1 MDSSPSEKNK
11 KRKVSVRLFPD
22 GLRLRVRWG
31 TTILGALQEADVGLE
46 GDCGG
51 LGKCGTCRVRV
62 LSEMGPPTNEE
73 KELLGDDEI
82 EEGIRLACCS
92 RIEKDLVIQV
102 EETDSERL
110 DHQILATGTRPV
122 FQLDPLIDER
132 LVTPE
137 PIPPKN
143 GLSDSERIKLALGGE
158 YPDLEVS
165 LHCLRT
171 LPELLEKT
179 PFQRTA
185 VIHHNCLLALHDREE
200 VGGLYG
206 LTFDLGT
213 STLVGKLVSL
223 ADGNEVAAI
232 SRLNSQSKY
241 GADIISRIQY
251 VKEQQHGLEGLNHLI
266 INDLNQITKQLLK
279 TSNLEAGDI
288 FITVA
293 AGNTTMQHLLLSLNP
308 TGIAHA
314 PFTPVTTDGLILRAV
329 DIGITLHPEAVLYV
343 MPSRSGYIGGDLI
356 SMILASGCAEE
367 DDKIAL
373 GLDLG
378 TNGEIFLGNR
388 KRLMTCSAAAGPALE
403 GARISNGM
411 IAKEGA
417 IETVYTED
425 GNLRYQVIGNVEPRG
440 ICGSGLV
447 DLVAVLLNRSIIDQG
462 GLMQPPQGG
471 PEDTLTARVI
481 ERDAGVYDFL
491 VAATEESST
500 QKPICL
506 NQKDVRELQLAKG
519 AIAAGIQIL
528 MDEMGMGIKDI
539 DMVYLAGAF
548 GNYIHPKSALRIG
561 LIPTVDPRIIHTIGN
576 AASTGASMVLLA
588 KGYWQMANELA
599 SSIEHVELST
609 RPDFNEYF
617 IENLNFPQENLW

>member
-1 MDSSPSEKNK
+1 LDSSPSEKNK
-11 KRKVSVRLFPD
+11 RIKVNVKVLPE
-22 GLRLRVRWG
+22 GLRLKVRWG
-31 TTILGALQEADVGLE
+31 TTIMEALQEVDVRVE

-51 LGKCGTCRVRV
+51 LGKCGRCRVRV
-62 LSEMGPPTNEE
+62 LSEMRPPSEE
-73 KELLGDDEI
+73 ENELLGEDEI
-82 EEGIRLACCS
+82 EEGIRLACRS

-132 LVTPE
+132 LVILDTTPQ
-137 PIPPKN
+137 KN
-143 GLSDSERIKLALGGE
+143 GLSDCERIKLALGGE

-171 LPELLEKT
+171 LPALLEKT
-179 PFQRTA
+179 SFKVTA
-185 VIHHNCLLALHDREE
+185 AIHRNSLLALHEREE

-213 STLVGKLVSL
+213 STLVGKIIRLS
-223 ADGNEVAAI
+223 DGKEIAAI

-251 VKEQQHGLEGLNHLI
+251 VKEQRHGLEELSRLI
-266 INDLNQITKQLLK
+266 INDLNQITKQLLEVGDLK
-279 TSNLEAGDI
+279 ADDI

-308 TGIAHA
+308 TDIAHA
-314 PFTPVTTDGLILRAV
+314 PFAPVSTDGLILRAA
-329 DIGITLHPEAVLYV
+329 DIGITLHPEALLYV

-356 SMILASGCAEE
+356 SMILASGCAEQ

-403 GARISNGM
+403 GARISHGM

-417 IETVYTED
+417 IESVYAED

-440 ICGSGLV
+440 LCGSGLV
-447 DLVAVLLNRSIIDQG
+447 DLVAVLLERSIIDQG

-471 PEDTLTARVI
+471 SGDTLSARVI
-481 ERDAGVYDFL
+481 ERDKGIYDFL
-491 VAATEESST
+491 VAATEESFS
-500 QKPICL
+500 QKPIYFS
-506 NQKDVRELQLAKG
+506 QKDVRELQLAK
-519 AIAAGIQIL
+519 AAVAAGIQIL
-528 MDEMGMGIKDI
+528 MDQMGVGIRDI
-539 DMVYLAGAF
+539 DLVYVAGAF
-548 GNYIHPKSALRIG
+548 GNYIHPQSALRIG
-561 LIPTVDPRIIHTIGN
+561 LIPKVDPKIIHTIGN

-588 KGYWQMANELA
+588 KGYWKLANELA
-599 SSIEHVELST
+599 NSLEHVELST

-617 IENLNFPQENLW
+617 IENLNFPPE

>member
-11 KRKVSVRLFPD
+11 RIKVNVKVLPE
-22 GLRLRVRWG
+22 GLRLKVRWG
-31 TTILGALQEADVGLE
+31 TTIMEALQEVDVRVE

-51 LGKCGTCRVRV
+51 LGKCGRCRVRV
-62 LSEMGPPTNEE
+62 LSEMRPPSEE
-73 KELLGDDEI
+73 ENELLGEDEI
-82 EEGIRLACCS
+82 EEGIRLACRS

-132 LVTPE
+132 LVILDTTPQ
-137 PIPPKN
+137 KN
-143 GLSDSERIKLALGGE
+143 GLSDCERIKLALGGE

-171 LPELLEKT
+171 LPALLEKT
-179 PFQRTA
+179 SFKVTA
-185 VIHHNCLLALHDREE
+185 AIHRNSLLALHEREE

-213 STLVGKLVSL
+213 STLVGKIIRLS
-223 ADGNEVAAI
+223 DGKEIAAI

-251 VKEQQHGLEGLNHLI
+251 VKEQRHGLEELSRLI
-266 INDLNQITKQLLK
+266 INDLNQITKQLLEVGDLK
-279 TSNLEAGDI
+279 ADDI

-308 TGIAHA
+308 TDIAHA
-314 PFTPVTTDGLILRAV
+314 PFAPVSTDGLILRAA
-329 DIGITLHPEAVLYV
+329 DIGITLHPEALLYV

-356 SMILASGCAEE
+356 SMILASGCAEQ

-403 GARISNGM
+403 GARISHGM

-417 IETVYTED
+417 IESVYAED

-440 ICGSGLV
+440 LCGSGLV
-447 DLVAVLLNRSIIDQG
+447 DLVAVLLERSIIDQG

-471 PEDTLTARVI
+471 SGDTLSARVI
-481 ERDAGVYDFL
+481 KRDKGIYDFL
-491 VAATEESST
+491 VAATEESFS
-500 QKPICL
+500 QKPIYFS
-506 NQKDVRELQLAKG
+506 QKDVRELQLAKG
-519 AIAAGIQIL
+519 AVAAGIQIL
-528 MDEMGMGIKDI
+528 MDQMGVGIRDI
-539 DMVYLAGAF
+539 DLVYVAGAF
-548 GNYIHPKSALRIG
+548 GNYIHPQSALRIG
-561 LIPTVDPRIIHTIGN
+561 LIPKVDPKIIHAIGN

-588 KGYWQMANELA
+588 KGYWKLANELA
-599 SSIEHVELST
+599 KSLEHVELST

-617 IENLNFPQENLW
+617 IENLNFPPE

>member
-1 MDSSPSEKNK
+1 LDSSPSEKNK
-11 KRKVSVRLFPD
+11 RIKVNVKVLPE
-22 GLRLRVRWG
+22 GLRLKVRWG
-31 TTILGALQEADVGLE
+31 TTIMEALQEVDVRVE

-51 LGKCGTCRVRV
+51 LGKCGRCRVRV
-62 LSEMGPPTNEE
+62 LSEMRPPSEE
-73 KELLGDDEI
+73 ENELLGEDEI
-82 EEGIRLACCS
+82 EEGIRLACRS

-132 LVTPE
+132 LVILDTTPQ
-137 PIPPKN
+137 KN
-143 GLSDSERIKLALGGE
+143 GLSDCERIKLALGGE

-171 LPELLEKT
+171 LPALLEKT
-179 PFQRTA
+179 SFKVTA
-185 VIHHNCLLALHDREE
+185 AIHRNSLLALHEREE

-213 STLVGKLVSL
+213 STLVGKIIRLS
-223 ADGNEVAAI
+223 DGKEIAAI

-251 VKEQQHGLEGLNHLI
+251 VKEQRHGLEELSRLI
-266 INDLNQITKQLLK
+266 INDLNQITKQLLEVGDLK
-279 TSNLEAGDI
+279 ADDI

-308 TGIAHA
+308 TDIAHA
-314 PFTPVTTDGLILRAV
+314 PFAPVSTDGLILRAA
-329 DIGITLHPEAVLYV
+329 DIGITLHPEALLYV

-356 SMILASGCAEE
+356 SMILASGCAEQ

-403 GARISNGM
+403 GARISHGM

-417 IETVYTED
+417 IESVYAED

-440 ICGSGLV
+440 LCGSGLV
-447 DLVAVLLNRSIIDQG
+447 DLVAVLLERSIIDQG

-471 PEDTLTARVI
+471 SGDTLSARVI
-481 ERDAGVYDFL
+481 KRDKGIYDFL
-491 VAATEESST
+491 VAATEESFS
-500 QKPICL
+500 QKPIYFS
-506 NQKDVRELQLAKG
+506 QKDVRELQLAK
-519 AIAAGIQIL
+519 AAVAAGIQIL
-528 MDEMGMGIKDI
+528 MDQMGVGIRDI
-539 DMVYLAGAF
+539 DLVYVAGAF
-548 GNYIHPKSALRIG
+548 GNYIHPQSALRIG
-561 LIPTVDPRIIHTIGN
+561 LIPKVDPKIIHAIGN

-588 KGYWQMANELA
+588 KGYWKLANELA
-599 SSIEHVELST
+599 KSLEHVELST

-617 IENLNFPQENLW
+617 IENLNFPPE

>member
-11 KRKVSVRLFPD
+11 RIKVNVKVLPE
-22 GLRLRVRWG
+22 GLRLKVRWG
-31 TTILGALQEADVGLE
+31 TTIMEALQEVDVRVE

-51 LGKCGTCRVRV
+51 LGKCGRCRVRV
-62 LSEMGPPTNEE
+62 LSEMRPPSEE
-73 KELLGDDEI
+73 ENELLGEDEI
-82 EEGIRLACCS
+82 EEGIRLACRS

-132 LVTPE
+132 LVILDTTPQ
-137 PIPPKN
+137 KN
-143 GLSDSERIKLALGGE
+143 GLSDCERIKLALGGE

-171 LPELLEKT
+171 LPALLEKT
-179 PFQRTA
+179 SFKGTA
-185 VIHHNCLLALHDREE
+185 AIHRNSLLALHEREE

-213 STLVGKLVSL
+213 STLVGKLIRLS
-223 ADGNEVAAI
+223 DGKEIAAI

-251 VKEQQHGLEGLNHLI
+251 VKEQRHGLEELSRLI
-266 INDLNQITKQLLK
+266 INDLNQITKQLLEEGDLK
-279 TSNLEAGDI
+279 ADDI

-308 TGIAHA
+308 TDIAHA
-314 PFTPVTTDGLILRAV
+314 PFAPVSTDGLILRAA
-329 DIGITLHPEAVLYV
+329 DIGITLHPEALLYV

-356 SMILASGCAEE
+356 SMILASGCAEQ

-403 GARISNGM
+403 GARISHGM

-417 IETVYTED
+417 IESVYAED

-440 ICGSGLV
+440 LCGSGLV
-447 DLVAVLLNRSIIDQG
+447 DLVAVLLERSIIDQG

-471 PEDTLTARVI
+471 SGDTLSARVI
-481 ERDAGVYDFL
+481 ERDKGIYDFL
-491 VAATEESST
+491 VAATEESFS
-500 QKPICL
+500 QKPIYFS
-506 NQKDVRELQLAKG
+506 QRDVRELQLAKG
-519 AIAAGIQIL
+519 AVAAGIQIL
-528 MDEMGMGIKDI
+528 MDQMGVGIRDI
-539 DMVYLAGAF
+539 DLVYVAGAF
-548 GNYIHPKSALRIG
+548 GNYIHPQSALRIG
-561 LIPTVDPRIIHTIGN
+561 LIPKVDPKIIHTIGN

-588 KGYWQMANELA
+588 KGYWKLANELA
-599 SSIEHVELST
+599 NSLEHVELST

-617 IENLNFPQENLW
+617 IENLNFPQE

>member
-1 MDSSPSEKNK
+1 LDSSPSEKNK
-11 KRKVSVRLFPD
+11 RIKVNVKVLPE
-22 GLRLRVRWG
+22 GLWLKVRWG
-31 TTILGALQEADVGLE
+31 TTIMEALQEVDVRVE

-51 LGKCGTCRVRV
+51 LGKCGRCRVRV
-62 LSEMGPPTNEE
+62 LSEMRPPSEE
-73 KELLGDDEI
+73 ENELLGEDEI
-82 EEGIRLACCS
+82 EEGIRLACRS

-132 LVTPE
+132 LVILDTTPQ
-137 PIPPKN
+137 KN
-143 GLSDSERIKLALGGE
+143 GLSDCERIKLALGGE

-171 LPELLEKT
+171 LPALLEKT
-179 PFQRTA
+179 SFKVTA
-185 VIHHNCLLALHDREE
+185 AIHRNSLLALHEREE

-213 STLVGKLVSL
+213 STLVGKIIRLS
-223 ADGNEVAAI
+223 DGKEIAAI

-251 VKEQQHGLEGLNHLI
+251 VKEQRHGLEELSRLI
-266 INDLNQITKQLLK
+266 INDLNQITKQLLEVGDLK
-279 TSNLEAGDI
+279 ADDI

-308 TGIAHA
+308 TDIAHA
-314 PFTPVTTDGLILRAV
+314 PFAPVSTDGLILRAA
-329 DIGITLHPEAVLYV
+329 DIGITLHPEALLYV

-356 SMILASGCAEE
+356 SMILASGCAEQ

-403 GARISNGM
+403 GARISHGM

-417 IETVYTED
+417 IESVYAED

-440 ICGSGLV
+440 LCGSGLV
-447 DLVAVLLNRSIIDQG
+447 DLVAVLLERSIIDQG

-471 PEDTLTARVI
+471 SGDTLSARVI
-481 ERDAGVYDFL
+481 KRDKGIYDFL
-491 VAATEESST
+491 VAATEESFS
-500 QKPICL
+500 QKPIYFS
-506 NQKDVRELQLAKG
+506 QKDVRELQLAKG
-519 AIAAGIQIL
+519 AVAAGIQIL
-528 MDEMGMGIKDI
+528 MDQMGVGIRDI
-539 DMVYLAGAF
+539 DLVYVAGAF
-548 GNYIHPKSALRIG
+548 GNYIHPQSALRIG
-561 LIPTVDPRIIHTIGN
+561 LIPKVDPKIIHAIGN

-588 KGYWQMANELA
+588 KGYWKLANELA
-599 SSIEHVELST
+599 NSLEHVELST

-617 IENLNFPQENLW
+617 IENLNFPPE

>member
-1 MDSSPSEKNK
+1 MRPPSE
-11 KRKVSVRLFPD
+11 
-22 GLRLRVRWG
+22 
-31 TTILGALQEADVGLE
+31 
-46 GDCGG
+46 
-51 LGKCGTCRVRV
+51 
-62 LSEMGPPTNEE
+62 EE
-73 KELLGDDEI
+73 NELLGEDEI
-82 EEGIRLACCS
+82 EEGIRLACRS

-132 LVTPE
+132 LVILDTTPQ
-137 PIPPKN
+137 KN
-143 GLSDSERIKLALGGE
+143 GLSDCERIKLALSGE

-171 LPELLEKT
+171 LPALLEKT
-179 PFQRTA
+179 SFKVTA
-185 VIHHNCLLALHDREE
+185 AIHRNSLLALHEREE

-213 STLVGKLVSL
+213 STLVGKIIRLS
-223 ADGNEVAAI
+223 DGKEIAAI

-251 VKEQQHGLEGLNHLI
+251 VKEQRHGLEELSRLI
-266 INDLNQITKQLLK
+266 INNLNQITKQLLEVGDLK
-279 TSNLEAGDI
+279 ADDI

-308 TGIAHA
+308 TDIAHA
-314 PFTPVTTDGLILRAV
+314 PFAPVSTDGLILRAA
-329 DIGITLHPEAVLYV
+329 DIGITLHPEALLYV

-356 SMILASGCAEE
+356 SMILASGCAEQ

-403 GARISNGM
+403 GARISHGM

-417 IETVYTED
+417 IESVYAED
-425 GNLRYQVIGNVEPRG
+425 GNLRYQVIGNVKPRG
-440 ICGSGLV
+440 LCGSGLV
-447 DLVAVLLNRSIIDQG
+447 DLVAVLLERSIIDQG

-471 PEDTLTARVI
+471 SGDTLSARVI
-481 ERDAGVYDFL
+481 KRDKGIYDFL
-491 VAATEESST
+491 VAATEESFS
-500 QKPICL
+500 QKPIYFS
-506 NQKDVRELQLAKG
+506 QKDVRELQLAKG
-519 AIAAGIQIL
+519 AVAAGIQIL
-528 MDEMGMGIKDI
+528 MDQMGVGIRDI
-539 DMVYLAGAF
+539 DLVYVAGAF
-548 GNYIHPKSALRIG
+548 GNYIHPQSALRIG
-561 LIPTVDPRIIHTIGN
+561 LIPKVDPKIIHTIGN

-588 KGYWQMANELA
+588 KGYWKLANELA
-599 SSIEHVELST
+599 NSLEHVELST

-617 IENLNFPQENLW
+617 IENLNFPPE

>member
-1 MDSSPSEKNK
+1 LDSSPSEKNK
-11 KRKVSVRLFPD
+11 RIKVNVKVLPE
-22 GLRLRVRWG
+22 GLRLKVRWG
-31 TTILGALQEADVGLE
+31 TTIMEALQEVDVRVE

-51 LGKCGTCRVRV
+51 LGKCGRCRVRV
-62 LSEMGPPTNEE
+62 LSEMRPPSEE
-73 KELLGDDEI
+73 ENELLGEDEI
-82 EEGIRLACCS
+82 EEGIRLACRS

-132 LVTPE
+132 LVILDTTPQ
-137 PIPPKN
+137 KN
-143 GLSDSERIKLALGGE
+143 GLSDCERIKLALGGE

-171 LPELLEKT
+171 LPALLEKT
-179 PFQRTA
+179 SFKVTA
-185 VIHHNCLLALHDREE
+185 AIHRNSLLALHEREE

-213 STLVGKLVSL
+213 STLVGKIIRLS
-223 ADGNEVAAI
+223 DGKEIAAI

-251 VKEQQHGLEGLNHLI
+251 VKEQRHGLEELSRLI
-266 INDLNQITKQLLK
+266 INDLNQITKQLLEVGDLK
-279 TSNLEAGDI
+279 ADDI

-308 TGIAHA
+308 TDIAHA
-314 PFTPVTTDGLILRAV
+314 PFAPVSTDGLILRAA
-329 DIGITLHPEAVLYV
+329 DIGITLHPEALLYV

-356 SMILASGCAEE
+356 SMILASGCAEQ

-403 GARISNGM
+403 GARISHGM

-417 IETVYTED
+417 IESVYAED

-440 ICGSGLV
+440 LCGSGLV
-447 DLVAVLLNRSIIDQG
+447 DLVAVLLERSIIDQG

-471 PEDTLTARVI
+471 SGDTLSARVI
-481 ERDAGVYDFL
+481 KRDKGIYDFL
-491 VAATEESST
+491 VAATEESFS
-500 QKPICL
+500 QKPIYFS
-506 NQKDVRELQLAKG
+506 QKDVRELQLAKG
-519 AIAAGIQIL
+519 AVAAGIQIL
-528 MDEMGMGIKDI
+528 MDQMGVGIRDI
-539 DMVYLAGAF
+539 DLVYVAGAF
-548 GNYIHPKSALRIG
+548 GNYIHPQSALRIG
-561 LIPTVDPRIIHTIGN
+561 LIPKVDPKIIHAIGN

-588 KGYWQMANELA
+588 KGYWKLANELA
-599 SSIEHVELST
+599 NSLEHVELST

-617 IENLNFPQENLW
+617 IENLNFPPE

>member
-1 MDSSPSEKNK
+1 LDSSPSEKNK
-11 KRKVSVRLFPD
+11 RIKVNVKVLPE
-22 GLRLRVRWG
+22 GLRLKVRWG
-31 TTILGALQEADVGLE
+31 TTIMEALQEVDVRVE

-51 LGKCGTCRVRV
+51 LGKCGRCRVRV
-62 LSEMGPPTNEE
+62 LSEMRPPSEE
-73 KELLGDDEI
+73 ENELLGEDEI
-82 EEGIRLACCS
+82 EEGIRLACRS

-132 LVTPE
+132 LVILDTTPQ
-137 PIPPKN
+137 KN
-143 GLSDSERIKLALGGE
+143 GLSDCERIKLALGGE

-171 LPELLEKT
+171 LPALLEKT
-179 PFQRTA
+179 SFKGTA
-185 VIHHNCLLALHDREE
+185 AIHRNSLLALHEREE

-213 STLVGKLVSL
+213 STLVGKLIRLS
-223 ADGNEVAAI
+223 DGKEIAAI

-251 VKEQQHGLEGLNHLI
+251 VKEQRHGLEELSRLI
-266 INDLNQITKQLLK
+266 INDLNQITKQLLEEGDLK
-279 TSNLEAGDI
+279 ADDI

-308 TGIAHA
+308 TDIAHA
-314 PFTPVTTDGLILRAV
+314 PFAPVSTDGLILRAA
-329 DIGITLHPEAVLYV
+329 DIGITLHPEALLYV

-356 SMILASGCAEE
+356 SMILASGCAEQ

-403 GARISNGM
+403 GARISHGM

-417 IETVYTED
+417 IESVYAED

-440 ICGSGLV
+440 LCGSGLV
-447 DLVAVLLNRSIIDQG
+447 DLVAVLLERSIIDQG

-471 PEDTLTARVI
+471 SGDTLSARVI
-481 ERDAGVYDFL
+481 KRDKGIYDFL
-491 VAATEESST
+491 VAATEESFS
-500 QKPICL
+500 QKPIYFS
-506 NQKDVRELQLAKG
+506 QKDVRELQLAKG
-519 AIAAGIQIL
+519 AVAAGIQIL
-528 MDEMGMGIKDI
+528 MDQMGVGIRDI
-539 DMVYLAGAF
+539 DLVYVAGAF
-548 GNYIHPKSALRIG
+548 GNYIHPQSALRIG
-561 LIPTVDPRIIHTIGN
+561 LIPKVDPKIIHTIGN

-588 KGYWQMANELA
+588 KGYWKLANELA
-599 SSIEHVELST
+599 NSLEHVELST

-617 IENLNFPQENLW
+617 IENLNFPQE

>member
-11 KRKVSVRLFPD
+11 RIKVNVKVLPE
-22 GLRLRVRWG
+22 GLRLKVRWG
-31 TTILGALQEADVGLE
+31 TTIMEALQEVDVRVE

-51 LGKCGTCRVRV
+51 LGKCGRCRVRV
-62 LSEMGPPTNEE
+62 LSEMRPPSEE
-73 KELLGDDEI
+73 ENELLGEDEI
-82 EEGIRLACCS
+82 EEGIRLACRS

-132 LVTPE
+132 LVILDTTPQ
-137 PIPPKN
+137 KN
-143 GLSDSERIKLALGGE
+143 GLSDCERIKLALGGE

-171 LPELLEKT
+171 LPALLEKT
-179 PFQRTA
+179 SFKVTA
-185 VIHHNCLLALHDREE
+185 AIHRNSLLALHEREE

-213 STLVGKLVSL
+213 STLVGKIIRLS
-223 ADGNEVAAI
+223 DGKEIAAI

-251 VKEQQHGLEGLNHLI
+251 VKEQRHGLEELSRLI
-266 INDLNQITKQLLK
+266 INDLNQITKQLLEVGDLK
-279 TSNLEAGDI
+279 ADDI

-308 TGIAHA
+308 TDIAHA
-314 PFTPVTTDGLILRAV
+314 PFAPVSTDGLILRAA
-329 DIGITLHPEAVLYV
+329 DIGITLHPEALLYV

-356 SMILASGCAEE
+356 SMILASGCAEQ

-403 GARISNGM
+403 GARISHGM

-417 IETVYTED
+417 IESVYAED

-440 ICGSGLV
+440 LCGSGLV
-447 DLVAVLLNRSIIDQG
+447 DLVAVLLERSIIDQG

-471 PEDTLTARVI
+471 SGDTLSARVI
-481 ERDAGVYDFL
+481 KRDKGIYDFL
-491 VAATEESST
+491 VAATEESFS
-500 QKPICL
+500 QKPIYFS
-506 NQKDVRELQLAKG
+506 QKDVRELQLAKG
-519 AIAAGIQIL
+519 AVAAGIQIL
-528 MDEMGMGIKDI
+528 MDQMGVGIRDI
-539 DMVYLAGAF
+539 DLVYVAGAF
-548 GNYIHPKSALRIG
+548 GNYIHPQSALRIG
-561 LIPTVDPRIIHTIGN
+561 LIPKVDPKIIHTIGN

-588 KGYWQMANELA
+588 KGYWKLANELA
-599 SSIEHVELST
+599 KSLEHVELST

-617 IENLNFPQENLW
+617 IENLNFPPE

>member
-11 KRKVSVRLFPD
+11 RIKVNVKVLPE
-22 GLRLRVRWG
+22 GLRLKVRWG
-31 TTILGALQEADVGLE
+31 TTIMEALQEVDVRVE

-51 LGKCGTCRVRV
+51 LGKCGRCRVRV
-62 LSEMGPPTNEE
+62 LSEMRPPSEE
-73 KELLGDDEI
+73 ENELLGEDEI
-82 EEGIRLACCS
+82 EEGIRLACRS

-132 LVTPE
+132 LVILDTTPQ
-137 PIPPKN
+137 KN
-143 GLSDSERIKLALGGE
+143 GLSDCERIKLALGGE

-171 LPELLEKT
+171 LPALLEKT
-179 PFQRTA
+179 SFKVTA
-185 VIHHNCLLALHDREE
+185 AIHRNSLLALHEREE

-213 STLVGKLVSL
+213 STLVGKIIRLS
-223 ADGNEVAAI
+223 DGKEIAAI

-251 VKEQQHGLEGLNHLI
+251 VKEQRHGLEELSRLI
-266 INDLNQITKQLLK
+266 INDLNQITKQLLEVGDLK
-279 TSNLEAGDI
+279 ADDI

-308 TGIAHA
+308 TDIAHA
-314 PFTPVTTDGLILRAV
+314 PFAPVSTDGLILRAA
-329 DIGITLHPEAVLYV
+329 DIGITLHPEALLYV

-356 SMILASGCAEE
+356 SMILASGCAEQ

-403 GARISNGM
+403 GARISHGM

-417 IETVYTED
+417 IESVYAED

-440 ICGSGLV
+440 LCGSGLV
-447 DLVAVLLNRSIIDQG
+447 DLVAVLLERSIIDQG

-471 PEDTLTARVI
+471 SGDTLSARVI
-481 ERDAGVYDFL
+481 KRDKGIYDFL
-491 VAATEESST
+491 VAATEESFS
-500 QKPICL
+500 QKPIYFS
-506 NQKDVRELQLAKG
+506 QKDVRELQLAKG
-519 AIAAGIQIL
+519 AVAAGIQIL
-528 MDEMGMGIKDI
+528 MDQMGVGIRDI
-539 DMVYLAGAF
+539 DLVYLAGAF
-548 GNYIHPKSALRIG
+548 GNYIHPQSALRIG
-561 LIPTVDPRIIHTIGN
+561 LIPKVDPKIIHTIGN

-588 KGYWQMANELA
+588 KGYWKLANELA
-599 SSIEHVELST
+599 NSLEHVELST

-617 IENLNFPQENLW
+617 IENLNFPPE

>member
-11 KRKVSVRLFPD
+11 RIKVNVKVLPE
-22 GLRLRVRWG
+22 GLRLKVRWG
-31 TTILGALQEADVGLE
+31 TTIMEALQEVDVRVE

-51 LGKCGTCRVRV
+51 LGKCGRCRVRV
-62 LSEMGPPTNEE
+62 LSEMRPPSEE
-73 KELLGDDEI
+73 ENELLGEDEI
-82 EEGIRLACCS
+82 EEGIRLACRS

-132 LVTPE
+132 LVILDTTPQ
-137 PIPPKN
+137 KN
-143 GLSDSERIKLALGGE
+143 GLSDCERIKLALGGE

-171 LPELLEKT
+171 LPALLEKT
-179 PFQRTA
+179 SFKVTA
-185 VIHHNCLLALHDREE
+185 AIHRNSLLALHEREE

-213 STLVGKLVSL
+213 STLVGKIIRLS
-223 ADGNEVAAI
+223 DGKEIAAI

-251 VKEQQHGLEGLNHLI
+251 VKEQRHGLEELSRLI
-266 INDLNQITKQLLK
+266 INDLNQITKQLLEVGDLK
-279 TSNLEAGDI
+279 ADDI

-308 TGIAHA
+308 TDIAHA
-314 PFTPVTTDGLILRAV
+314 PFAPVSTDGLILRAA
-329 DIGITLHPEAVLYV
+329 DIGITLHPEALLYV

-356 SMILASGCAEE
+356 SMILASGCAEQ

-403 GARISNGM
+403 GARISHGM

-417 IETVYTED
+417 IESVYAED

-440 ICGSGLV
+440 LCGSGLV
-447 DLVAVLLNRSIIDQG
+447 DLVAVLLERSIIDQG

-471 PEDTLTARVI
+471 SGDTLSARVI
-481 ERDAGVYDFL
+481 KRDKGIYDFL
-491 VAATEESST
+491 VAATEESFS
-500 QKPICL
+500 QKPIYFS
-506 NQKDVRELQLAKG
+506 QKDVRELQLAK
-519 AIAAGIQIL
+519 AAVAAGIQIL
-528 MDEMGMGIKDI
+528 MDQMGVGIRDI
-539 DMVYLAGAF
+539 DLVYVAGAF
-548 GNYIHPKSALRIG
+548 GNYIHPQSALRIG
-561 LIPTVDPRIIHTIGN
+561 LIPKVDPKIIHAIGN

-588 KGYWQMANELA
+588 KGYWKLANELA
-599 SSIEHVELST
+599 NSLEHVELST

-617 IENLNFPQENLW
+617 IENLNFPPE

>member
-11 KRKVSVRLFPD
+11 RIKVNVKVLPE
-22 GLRLRVRWG
+22 GLRLKVRWG
-31 TTILGALQEADVGLE
+31 TTIMEALQEVDVRVE

-51 LGKCGTCRVRV
+51 LGKCGRCRVRV
-62 LSEMGPPTNEE
+62 LSEMRPPSEE
-73 KELLGDDEI
+73 ENELLGEDEI
-82 EEGIRLACCS
+82 EEGIRLACRS

-132 LVTPE
+132 LVILDTTPQ
-137 PIPPKN
+137 KN
-143 GLSDSERIKLALGGE
+143 GLSDCERIKLALGGE

-171 LPELLEKT
+171 LPALLEKT
-179 PFQRTA
+179 SFKVTA
-185 VIHHNCLLALHDREE
+185 AIHRNSLLALHEREE

-213 STLVGKLVSL
+213 STLVGKIIRLS
-223 ADGNEVAAI
+223 DGKEIAAI

-251 VKEQQHGLEGLNHLI
+251 VKEQRHGLEELSRLI
-266 INDLNQITKQLLK
+266 INDLNQITKQLLEVGDLK
-279 TSNLEAGDI
+279 ADDI

-308 TGIAHA
+308 TDIAHA
-314 PFTPVTTDGLILRAV
+314 PFAPVSTDGLILRAA
-329 DIGITLHPEAVLYV
+329 DIGITLHPEALLYV

-356 SMILASGCAEE
+356 SMILASGCAEQ

-403 GARISNGM
+403 GARISHGM

-417 IETVYTED
+417 IESVYAED

-440 ICGSGLV
+440 LCGSGLV
-447 DLVAVLLNRSIIDQG
+447 DLVAVLLERSIIDQG

-471 PEDTLTARVI
+471 SGDTLSARVI
-481 ERDAGVYDFL
+481 KRDKGIYDFL
-491 VAATEESST
+491 VAATEESFS
-500 QKPICL
+500 QKPIYFS
-506 NQKDVRELQLAKG
+506 QKDVRELQLAK
-519 AIAAGIQIL
+519 AAVAAGIQIL
-528 MDEMGMGIKDI
+528 MDQMGVGIRDI
-539 DMVYLAGAF
+539 DLVYVAGAF
-548 GNYIHPKSALRIG
+548 GNYIHPQSALRIG
-561 LIPTVDPRIIHTIGN
+561 LIPKVDPKIIHTIGN

-588 KGYWQMANELA
+588 KGYWKLANELA
-599 SSIEHVELST
+599 NSLEHVELST

-617 IENLNFPQENLW
+617 IENLNFPPE

>member
-1 MDSSPSEKNK
+1 LDSSPSEKNK
-11 KRKVSVRLFPD
+11 RIKVNVKVLPE
-22 GLRLRVRWG
+22 GLRLKVRWG
-31 TTILGALQEADVGLE
+31 TTIMEALQEVDVRVE

-51 LGKCGTCRVRV
+51 LGKCGRCRVRV
-62 LSEMGPPTNEE
+62 LSEMRPPSEE
-73 KELLGDDEI
+73 ENELLGEDEI
-82 EEGIRLACCS
+82 EEGIRLACRS

-132 LVTPE
+132 LVILDTTPQ
-137 PIPPKN
+137 KN
-143 GLSDSERIKLALGGE
+143 GLSDCERIKLALGGE

-171 LPELLEKT
+171 LPALLEKT
-179 PFQRTA
+179 SFKVTA
-185 VIHHNCLLALHDREE
+185 AIHRNSLLALHEREE

-213 STLVGKLVSL
+213 STLVGKLIRLS
-223 ADGNEVAAI
+223 DGKEIAAI

-251 VKEQQHGLEGLNHLI
+251 VKEQRHGLEELSRLI
-266 INDLNQITKQLLK
+266 INDLNQITKQLLEVGDLK
-279 TSNLEAGDI
+279 ADDI

-308 TGIAHA
+308 TDIAHA
-314 PFTPVTTDGLILRAV
+314 PFAPVSTDGLILRAA
-329 DIGITLHPEAVLYV
+329 DIGITLHPEALLYV

-356 SMILASGCAEE
+356 SMILASGCAEQ

-403 GARISNGM
+403 GARISHGM

-417 IETVYTED
+417 IESVYAED

-440 ICGSGLV
+440 LCGSGLV
-447 DLVAVLLNRSIIDQG
+447 DLVAVLLERSIIDQG

-471 PEDTLTARVI
+471 SGDTLSARVI
-481 ERDAGVYDFL
+481 KRDKGIYDFL
-491 VAATEESST
+491 VAATEESFS
-500 QKPICL
+500 QKPIYFS
-506 NQKDVRELQLAKG
+506 QKDVRELQLAK
-519 AIAAGIQIL
+519 AAVAAGIQIL
-528 MDEMGMGIKDI
+528 MDQMGVGIRDI
-539 DMVYLAGAF
+539 DLVYVAGAF
-548 GNYIHPKSALRIG
+548 GNYIHPQSALRIG
-561 LIPTVDPRIIHTIGN
+561 LIPKVDPKIIHAIGN

-588 KGYWQMANELA
+588 KGYWKLANELA
-599 SSIEHVELST
+599 KSLEHVELST

-617 IENLNFPQENLW
+617 IENLNFPPE

>member
-11 KRKVSVRLFPD
+11 RIKVNVKVLPE
-22 GLRLRVRWG
+22 GLRLKVRWG
-31 TTILGALQEADVGLE
+31 TTIMEALQEVDVRVE

-51 LGKCGTCRVRV
+51 LGKCGRCRVRV
-62 LSEMGPPTNEE
+62 LSEMRPPSEE
-73 KELLGDDEI
+73 ENELLGEDEI
-82 EEGIRLACCS
+82 EEGIRLACRS

-132 LVTPE
+132 LVILDTTPQ
-137 PIPPKN
+137 KN
-143 GLSDSERIKLALGGE
+143 GLSDCERIKLALGGE

-171 LPELLEKT
+171 LPALLEKT
-179 PFQRTA
+179 SFKVTA
-185 VIHHNCLLALHDREE
+185 AIHRNSLLALHEREE

-213 STLVGKLVSL
+213 STLVGKIIRLS
-223 ADGNEVAAI
+223 DGKEIAAI

-251 VKEQQHGLEGLNHLI
+251 VKEQRHGLEELSRLI
-266 INDLNQITKQLLK
+266 INDLNQITKQLLEVGDLK
-279 TSNLEAGDI
+279 ADDI

-308 TGIAHA
+308 TDIAHA
-314 PFTPVTTDGLILRAV
+314 PFAPVSTDGLILRAA
-329 DIGITLHPEAVLYV
+329 DIGITLHPEALLYV

-356 SMILASGCAEE
+356 SMILASGCAEQ

-403 GARISNGM
+403 GARISHGM

-417 IETVYTED
+417 IESVYAED

-440 ICGSGLV
+440 LCGSGLV
-447 DLVAVLLNRSIIDQG
+447 DLVAVLLERSIIDQG

-471 PEDTLTARVI
+471 SGDTLSARVI
-481 ERDAGVYDFL
+481 KRDKGIYDFL
-491 VAATEESST
+491 VAATEESFS
-500 QKPICL
+500 QKPIYFS
-506 NQKDVRELQLAKG
+506 QKDVRELQLAK
-519 AIAAGIQIL
+519 AAVAAGIQIL
-528 MDEMGMGIKDI
+528 MDQMGVGIRDI
-539 DMVYLAGAF
+539 DLVYVAGAF
-548 GNYIHPKSALRIG
+548 GNYIHPQSALRIG
-561 LIPTVDPRIIHTIGN
+561 LIPKVDPKIIHAIGN

-588 KGYWQMANELA
+588 KGYWKLANELA
-599 SSIEHVELST
+599 KSLEHVELST

-617 IENLNFPQENLW
+617 IENLNFPPE

>member
-1 MDSSPSEKNK
+1 VLPE
-11 KRKVSVRLFPD
+11 
-22 GLRLRVRWG
+22 GLRLKVRWG
-31 TTILGALQEADVGLE
+31 TTIMEALQEVDVRVE

-51 LGKCGTCRVRV
+51 LGKCGRCRVRV
-62 LSEMGPPTNEE
+62 LSEMRPPSEE
-73 KELLGDDEI
+73 ENELLGEDEI
-82 EEGIRLACCS
+82 EEGIRLACRS

-132 LVTPE
+132 LVILDTTPQ
-137 PIPPKN
+137 KN
-143 GLSDSERIKLALGGE
+143 GLSDCERIKLALGGE

-171 LPELLEKT
+171 LPALLEKT
-179 PFQRTA
+179 SFKGTA
-185 VIHHNCLLALHDREE
+185 AIHRNSLLALHEREE

-213 STLVGKLVSL
+213 STLVGKLIRLS
-223 ADGNEVAAI
+223 DGKEIAAI

-251 VKEQQHGLEGLNHLI
+251 VKEQRHGLEELSRLI
-266 INDLNQITKQLLK
+266 INDLNQITKQLLEEGDLK
-279 TSNLEAGDI
+279 ADDI

-308 TGIAHA
+308 TDIAHA
-314 PFTPVTTDGLILRAV
+314 PFAPVSTDGLILRAA
-329 DIGITLHPEAVLYV
+329 DIGITLHPEALLYV

-356 SMILASGCAEE
+356 SMILASGCAEQ

-403 GARISNGM
+403 GARISHGM

-417 IETVYTED
+417 IESVYAED

-440 ICGSGLV
+440 LCGSGLV
-447 DLVAVLLNRSIIDQG
+447 DLAAVLLERSIIDEG

-471 PEDTLTARVI
+471 SGDTLSARVI
-481 ERDAGVYDFL
+481 ERDKGIYDFL
-491 VAATEESST
+491 VAATEESFS
-500 QKPICL
+500 QKPIYFS
-506 NQKDVRELQLAKG
+506 QKDVRELQLAKG
-519 AIAAGIQIL
+519 AVAAGIQIL
-528 MDEMGMGIKDI
+528 MDQMGVGIRDI
-539 DMVYLAGAF
+539 DLVYVAGAF
-548 GNYIHPKSALRIG
+548 GNYIHPQSALRIG
-561 LIPTVDPRIIHTIGN
+561 LIPKVDPKIIHTIGN

-588 KGYWQMANELA
+588 KGYWKLANELA
-599 SSIEHVELST
+599 NSLEHVELST

-617 IENLNFPQENLW
+617 IENLNFPQE

>member
-1 MDSSPSEKNK
+1 LDSSPSEKNK
-11 KRKVSVRLFPD
+11 RIKVNVKVLPE
-22 GLRLRVRWG
+22 GLRLKVRWG
-31 TTILGALQEADVGLE
+31 TTIMEALQEVDVRVE

-51 LGKCGTCRVRV
+51 LGKCGRCRVRV
-62 LSEMGPPTNEE
+62 LSEMRPPSEE
-73 KELLGDDEI
+73 ENELLGEDEI
-82 EEGIRLACCS
+82 EEGIRLACRS

-132 LVTPE
+132 LVILDTTPQ
-137 PIPPKN
+137 KN
-143 GLSDSERIKLALGGE
+143 GLSDCERIKLALGGE

-171 LPELLEKT
+171 LPALLEKT
-179 PFQRTA
+179 SFKVTA
-185 VIHHNCLLALHDREE
+185 AIHRNSLLALHEREE

-213 STLVGKLVSL
+213 STLVGKIIRLS
-223 ADGNEVAAI
+223 DGKEIAAI

-251 VKEQQHGLEGLNHLI
+251 VKEQRHGLEELSRLI
-266 INDLNQITKQLLK
+266 INDLNQITKQLLEVGDLK
-279 TSNLEAGDI
+279 ADDI

-308 TGIAHA
+308 TDIAHA
-314 PFTPVTTDGLILRAV
+314 PFAPVSTDGLILRAA
-329 DIGITLHPEAVLYV
+329 DIGITLHPEALLYV

-356 SMILASGCAEE
+356 SMILASGCAEQ

-403 GARISNGM
+403 GARISHGM

-417 IETVYTED
+417 IESVYAED

-440 ICGSGLV
+440 LCGSGLV
-447 DLVAVLLNRSIIDQG
+447 DLVAVLLERSIIDQG

-471 PEDTLTARVI
+471 SGDTLSARVI
-481 ERDAGVYDFL
+481 KRDKGIYDFL
-491 VAATEESST
+491 VAATEESFS
-500 QKPICL
+500 QKPIYFS
-506 NQKDVRELQLAKG
+506 QKDVRELQLAKG
-519 AIAAGIQIL
+519 AVAAGIQIL
-528 MDEMGMGIKDI
+528 MDQMGVGIRDI
-539 DMVYLAGAF
+539 DLVYVAGAF
-548 GNYIHPKSALRIG
+548 GNYIHPQSALRIG
-561 LIPTVDPRIIHTIGN
+561 LIPKVDPKIIHTLGN

-588 KGYWQMANELA
+588 KGYWKLANELA
-599 SSIEHVELST
+599 NSLEHVELST

-617 IENLNFPQENLW
+617 IENLNFPPE

>member
-11 KRKVSVRLFPD
+11 RIKVNVKVLPE
-22 GLRLRVRWG
+22 GLRFKVRWG
-31 TTILGALQEADVGLE
+31 TTIMEALQEVDVRVE

-51 LGKCGTCRVRV
+51 LGKCGRCRVRV
-62 LSEMGPPTNEE
+62 LSEMRPPSEE
-73 KELLGDDEI
+73 ENELLGEDEI
-82 EEGIRLACCS
+82 EEGIRLACRS

-132 LVTPE
+132 LVILDTTPQ
-137 PIPPKN
+137 KN
-143 GLSDSERIKLALGGE
+143 GLSDCERIKLALGGE

-171 LPELLEKT
+171 LPALLEKT
-179 PFQRTA
+179 SFKVTA
-185 VIHHNCLLALHDREE
+185 AIHRNSLLALHEREE

-213 STLVGKLVSL
+213 STLVGKIIRLS
-223 ADGNEVAAI
+223 DGKEIAAI

-251 VKEQQHGLEGLNHLI
+251 VKEQRHGLEELSRLI
-266 INDLNQITKQLLK
+266 INDLNQITKQLLEEGDLK
-279 TSNLEAGDI
+279 ADDI

-308 TGIAHA
+308 TDIAHA
-314 PFTPVTTDGLILRAV
+314 PFAPVSTDGLILRAA
-329 DIGITLHPEAVLYV
+329 DIGITLHPEALLYV

-356 SMILASGCAEE
+356 SMILASGCAEQ

-403 GARISNGM
+403 GARISHGM

-417 IETVYTED
+417 IESVYAED
-425 GNLRYQVIGNVEPRG
+425 GNLRYQVIGNVKPRG
-440 ICGSGLV
+440 LCGSGLV
-447 DLVAVLLNRSIIDQG
+447 DLAAVLLERSIIDEG

-471 PEDTLTARVI
+471 SGDTLSARVI
-481 ERDAGVYDFL
+481 ERDKGIYDFL
-491 VAATEESST
+491 VAATEESFS
-500 QKPICL
+500 QKPIYFS
-506 NQKDVRELQLAKG
+506 QKDVRELQLAKG
-519 AIAAGIQIL
+519 AVAAGIQIL
-528 MDEMGMGIKDI
+528 MDQMGVGIRDI
-539 DMVYLAGAF
+539 DLVYVAGAF
-548 GNYIHPKSALRIG
+548 GNYIHPQSALRIG
-561 LIPTVDPRIIHTIGN
+561 LIPKVDPKIIHTIGN

-588 KGYWQMANELA
+588 KGYWKLANELA
-599 SSIEHVELST
+599 NSLEHVELST

-617 IENLNFPQENLW
+617 IENLNFPQE

>member
-1 MDSSPSEKNK
+1 LDSSPSEKNK
-11 KRKVSVRLFPD
+11 RIKVNVKVLPE
-22 GLRLRVRWG
+22 GLRLKVRWG
-31 TTILGALQEADVGLE
+31 TTIMEALQEVDVRVE

-51 LGKCGTCRVRV
+51 LGKCGRCRVRV
-62 LSEMGPPTNEE
+62 LSEMRPPSEE
-73 KELLGDDEI
+73 ENELLGEDEI
-82 EEGIRLACCS
+82 EEGIRLACRS

-132 LVTPE
+132 LVILDTTPQ
-137 PIPPKN
+137 KN
-143 GLSDSERIKLALGGE
+143 GLSDCERIKLALGGE

-171 LPELLEKT
+171 LPALLEKT
-179 PFQRTA
+179 SFKVTA
-185 VIHHNCLLALHDREE
+185 AIHRNSLLALHEREE

-213 STLVGKLVSL
+213 STLVGKIIRLS
-223 ADGNEVAAI
+223 DGKEIAAI

-251 VKEQQHGLEGLNHLI
+251 VKEQRHGLEELSRLI
-266 INDLNQITKQLLK
+266 INDLNQITKQLLEVGDLK
-279 TSNLEAGDI
+279 ADDI

-308 TGIAHA
+308 TDIAHA
-314 PFTPVTTDGLILRAV
+314 PFAPVSTDGLILRAA
-329 DIGITLHPEAVLYV
+329 DIGITLHPEALLYV

-356 SMILASGCAEE
+356 SMILASGCAEQ

-403 GARISNGM
+403 GARISHGM

-417 IETVYTED
+417 IESVYAED

-440 ICGSGLV
+440 LCGSGLV
-447 DLVAVLLNRSIIDQG
+447 DLVAVLLERSIIDQG

-471 PEDTLTARVI
+471 SGDTLSARVI
-481 ERDAGVYDFL
+481 KRDKGIYDFL
-491 VAATEESST
+491 VAATEESFS
-500 QKPICL
+500 QKPIYFS
-506 NQKDVRELQLAKG
+506 QKDVRELQLAKG
-519 AIAAGIQIL
+519 AVAAGIQIL
-528 MDEMGMGIKDI
+528 MDQMGVGIRDI
-539 DMVYLAGAF
+539 DLVYLAGAF
-548 GNYIHPKSALRIG
+548 GNYIHPQSALRIG
-561 LIPTVDPRIIHTIGN
+561 LIPKVDPKIIHAIGN

-588 KGYWQMANELA
+588 KGYWKLANELA
-599 SSIEHVELST
+599 KSLEHVELST

-617 IENLNFPQENLW
+617 IENLNFPQE

>member
-1 MDSSPSEKNK
+1 LDSSPSEKNK
-11 KRKVSVRLFPD
+11 RIKVNVKVLPE
-22 GLRLRVRWG
+22 GLRLKVRWG
-31 TTILGALQEADVGLE
+31 TTIMEALQEVDVRVE

-51 LGKCGTCRVRV
+51 LGKCGRCRVRV
-62 LSEMGPPTNEE
+62 LSEMRPPSEE
-73 KELLGDDEI
+73 ENELLGEDEI
-82 EEGIRLACCS
+82 EEGIRLACRS

-132 LVTPE
+132 LVILDTTPQ
-137 PIPPKN
+137 KN
-143 GLSDSERIKLALGGE
+143 GLSDCERIKLALGGE

-171 LPELLEKT
+171 LPALLEKT
-179 PFQRTA
+179 SFKVTA
-185 VIHHNCLLALHDREE
+185 AIHRNSLLALHEREE

-213 STLVGKLVSL
+213 STLVGKIIRLS
-223 ADGNEVAAI
+223 DGKEIAAI

-251 VKEQQHGLEGLNHLI
+251 VKEQRHGLEELSRLI
-266 INDLNQITKQLLK
+266 INDLNQITKQLLEVGDLK
-279 TSNLEAGDI
+279 ADDI

-308 TGIAHA
+308 TDIAHA
-314 PFTPVTTDGLILRAV
+314 PFAPVSTDGLILRAA
-329 DIGITLHPEAVLYV
+329 DIGITLHPEALLYV

-356 SMILASGCAEE
+356 SMILASGCAEQ

-403 GARISNGM
+403 GARISHGM

-417 IETVYTED
+417 IESVYAED

-440 ICGSGLV
+440 LCGSGLV
-447 DLVAVLLNRSIIDQG
+447 DLVAVLLERSIIDQG

-471 PEDTLTARVI
+471 SGDTLSARVI
-481 ERDAGVYDFL
+481 ERDKGIYDFL
-491 VAATEESST
+491 VAATEESFS
-500 QKPICL
+500 QKPIYFS
-506 NQKDVRELQLAKG
+506 QKDVRELQLAKG
-519 AIAAGIQIL
+519 AVAAGIQIL
-528 MDEMGMGIKDI
+528 MDQMGVGIRDI
-539 DMVYLAGAF
+539 DLVYVAGAF
-548 GNYIHPKSALRIG
+548 GNYIHPQSALRIG
-561 LIPTVDPRIIHTIGN
+561 LIPKVDPKIIHTIGN

-588 KGYWQMANELA
+588 KGYWKLANELA
-599 SSIEHVELST
+599 NSLEHVELST

-617 IENLNFPQENLW
+617 IENLNFPPE

>member
-1 MDSSPSEKNK
+1 VLPE
-11 KRKVSVRLFPD
+11 
-22 GLRLRVRWG
+22 GLRLKVRWG
-31 TTILGALQEADVGLE
+31 TTIMEALQEVDVRVE

-51 LGKCGTCRVRV
+51 LGKCGRCRVRV
-62 LSEMGPPTNEE
+62 LSEMRPPSEE
-73 KELLGDDEI
+73 ENELLGEDEI
-82 EEGIRLACCS
+82 EEGIRLACRS

-132 LVTPE
+132 LVILDTTPQ
-137 PIPPKN
+137 KN
-143 GLSDSERIKLALGGE
+143 GLSDCERIKLALGGE

-171 LPELLEKT
+171 LPALLEKT
-179 PFQRTA
+179 SFKVTA
-185 VIHHNCLLALHDREE
+185 AIHRNSLLALHEREE

-213 STLVGKLVSL
+213 STLVGKIIRLS
-223 ADGNEVAAI
+223 DGKEIAAI

-251 VKEQQHGLEGLNHLI
+251 VKEQRHGLEELSRLI
-266 INDLNQITKQLLK
+266 INDLNQITKQLLEVGDLK
-279 TSNLEAGDI
+279 ADDI

-308 TGIAHA
+308 TDIAHA
-314 PFTPVTTDGLILRAV
+314 PFAPVSTDGLILRAA
-329 DIGITLHPEAVLYV
+329 DIGITLHPEALLYV

-356 SMILASGCAEE
+356 SMILASGCAEQ

-403 GARISNGM
+403 GARISHGM

-417 IETVYTED
+417 IESVYAED

-440 ICGSGLV
+440 LCGSGLV
-447 DLVAVLLNRSIIDQG
+447 DLVAVLLERSIIDQG

-471 PEDTLTARVI
+471 SGDTLSARVI
-481 ERDAGVYDFL
+481 KRDKGIYDFL
-491 VAATEESST
+491 VAATEESFS
-500 QKPICL
+500 QKPIYFS
-506 NQKDVRELQLAKG
+506 QKDVRELQLAKG
-519 AIAAGIQIL
+519 AVAAGIQIL
-528 MDEMGMGIKDI
+528 MDQMGVGIRDI
-539 DMVYLAGAF
+539 DLVYVAGAF
-548 GNYIHPKSALRIG
+548 GNYIHPQSALRIG
-561 LIPTVDPRIIHTIGN
+561 LIPKVDPKIIHTIGN

-588 KGYWQMANELA
+588 KGYWKLANELA
-599 SSIEHVELST
+599 NSLEHVELST

-617 IENLNFPQENLW
+617 IENLNFPQE

>member
-11 KRKVSVRLFPD
+11 RIKVNVKVLPE
-22 GLRLRVRWG
+22 GLRFKVRWG
-31 TTILGALQEADVGLE
+31 TTIMEALQEVDVRVE

-51 LGKCGTCRVRV
+51 LGKCGRCRVRV
-62 LSEMGPPTNEE
+62 LSEMRPPSEE
-73 KELLGDDEI
+73 ENELLGEDEI
-82 EEGIRLACCS
+82 EEGIRLACRS

-132 LVTPE
+132 LVILDTTPQ
-137 PIPPKN
+137 KN
-143 GLSDSERIKLALGGE
+143 GLSDCERIKLALGGE

-171 LPELLEKT
+171 LPALLEKT
-179 PFQRTA
+179 SFKGTA
-185 VIHHNCLLALHDREE
+185 AIHRNSLLALHEREK

-213 STLVGKLVSL
+213 STLVGKIIRLS
-223 ADGNEVAAI
+223 DGKEIAAI

-251 VKEQQHGLEGLNHLI
+251 VKEQRHGLEELSRLI
-266 INDLNQITKQLLK
+266 INDLNQITKQLLEEGDLK
-279 TSNLEAGDI
+279 ADDI

-308 TGIAHA
+308 TDIAHA
-314 PFTPVTTDGLILRAV
+314 PFAPVSTDGLILRAA
-329 DIGITLHPEAVLYV
+329 DIGITLHPEALLYV

-356 SMILASGCAEE
+356 SMILTSGCAEQ

-403 GARISNGM
+403 GARISHGM

-417 IETVYTED
+417 IESVYAED
-425 GNLRYQVIGNVEPRG
+425 GNLRYQVIGNVKPRG
-440 ICGSGLV
+440 LCGSGLV
-447 DLVAVLLNRSIIDQG
+447 DLAAVLLERSIIDQG

-471 PEDTLTARVI
+471 SGDTLSARVI
-481 ERDAGVYDFL
+481 ERDKGIYDFL
-491 VAATEESST
+491 VAATEESFS
-500 QKPICL
+500 QKPIYFS
-506 NQKDVRELQLAKG
+506 QKDVRELQLAKG
-519 AIAAGIQIL
+519 AVAAGIQIL
-528 MDEMGMGIKDI
+528 MDQMGVGIRDI
-539 DMVYLAGAF
+539 DLVYVAGAF
-548 GNYIHPKSALRIG
+548 GNYIHPQSALRIG
-561 LIPTVDPRIIHTIGN
+561 LIPKVDPKIIHTIGN

-588 KGYWQMANELA
+588 KGYWKLANELA
-599 SSIEHVELST
+599 NSLEHVELST

-617 IENLNFPQENLW
+617 IENLNFPQE

>member
-11 KRKVSVRLFPD
+11 RIKVNVKVLPE
-22 GLRLRVRWG
+22 GLRLKVRWG
-31 TTILGALQEADVGLE
+31 TTIMEALQEVDVRVE

-51 LGKCGTCRVRV
+51 LGKCGRCRVRV
-62 LSEMGPPTNEE
+62 LSEMRPPSEE
-73 KELLGDDEI
+73 ENELLGEDEI
-82 EEGIRLACCS
+82 EEGIRLACRS

-132 LVTPE
+132 LVILDTTPQ
-137 PIPPKN
+137 KN
-143 GLSDSERIKLALGGE
+143 GLSDCERIKLALGGE

-171 LPELLEKT
+171 LPALLEKT
-179 PFQRTA
+179 SFKVTA
-185 VIHHNCLLALHDREE
+185 AIHRNSLLALHEREE

-213 STLVGKLVSL
+213 STLVGKIIRLS
-223 ADGNEVAAI
+223 DGKEIAAI

-251 VKEQQHGLEGLNHLI
+251 VKEQRHGLEELSRLI
-266 INDLNQITKQLLK
+266 INDLNQITKQLLEVGDLK
-279 TSNLEAGDI
+279 ADDI

-308 TGIAHA
+308 TDIAHA
-314 PFTPVTTDGLILRAV
+314 PFAPVSTDGLILRAA
-329 DIGITLHPEAVLYV
+329 DIGITLHPEALLYV

-356 SMILASGCAEE
+356 SMILASGCAEQ

-403 GARISNGM
+403 GARISHGM

-417 IETVYTED
+417 IESVYAED

-440 ICGSGLV
+440 LCGSGLV
-447 DLVAVLLNRSIIDQG
+447 DLVAVLLERSIIDQG

-471 PEDTLTARVI
+471 SGDTLSARVI
-481 ERDAGVYDFL
+481 KRDKGIYDFL
-491 VAATEESST
+491 VAATEESFS
-500 QKPICL
+500 QKPIYFS
-506 NQKDVRELQLAKG
+506 QKDVRELQLAKG
-519 AIAAGIQIL
+519 AVAAGIQIL
-528 MDEMGMGIKDI
+528 MDQMGVGIRDI
-539 DMVYLAGAF
+539 DLVYVAGAF
-548 GNYIHPKSALRIG
+548 GNYIHPQSALRIG
-561 LIPTVDPRIIHTIGN
+561 LIPKVDPKIIHTIGN

-588 KGYWQMANELA
+588 KGYWKLANELA
-599 SSIEHVELST
+599 NSLEHVELST

-617 IENLNFPQENLW
+617 IENLNFPPE

>member
-1 MDSSPSEKNK
+1 LDSSPSEKNK
-11 KRKVSVRLFPD
+11 RIKVNVKVLPE
-22 GLRLRVRWG
+22 GLRLKVRWG
-31 TTILGALQEADVGLE
+31 TTIMEALQEVDVRVE

-51 LGKCGTCRVRV
+51 LGKCGRCRVRV
-62 LSEMGPPTNEE
+62 LSEMRPPSEE
-73 KELLGDDEI
+73 ENELLGEDEI
-82 EEGIRLACCS
+82 EEGIRLACRS

-132 LVTPE
+132 LVILDTTPQ
-137 PIPPKN
+137 KN
-143 GLSDSERIKLALGGE
+143 GLSDCERIKLALGGE

-171 LPELLEKT
+171 LPALLEKT
-179 PFQRTA
+179 SFKVTA
-185 VIHHNCLLALHDREE
+185 AIHRNSLLALHEREE

-213 STLVGKLVSL
+213 STLVGKLIRLS
-223 ADGNEVAAI
+223 DGKEIAAI

-251 VKEQQHGLEGLNHLI
+251 VKEQRHGLEELSRLI
-266 INDLNQITKQLLK
+266 INDLNQITKQLLEVGDLK
-279 TSNLEAGDI
+279 ADDI

-308 TGIAHA
+308 TDIAHA
-314 PFTPVTTDGLILRAV
+314 PFAPVSTDGLILRAA
-329 DIGITLHPEAVLYV
+329 DIGITLHPEALLYV

-356 SMILASGCAEE
+356 SMILASGCAEQ

-403 GARISNGM
+403 GARISHGM

-417 IETVYTED
+417 IESVYAED

-440 ICGSGLV
+440 LCGSGLV
-447 DLVAVLLNRSIIDQG
+447 DLVAVLLERSIIDQG

-471 PEDTLTARVI
+471 SGDTLSARVI
-481 ERDAGVYDFL
+481 KRDKGIYDFL
-491 VAATEESST
+491 VAATEESFS
-500 QKPICL
+500 QKPIYFS
-506 NQKDVRELQLAKG
+506 QKDVRELQLAK
-519 AIAAGIQIL
+519 AAVAAGIQIL
-528 MDEMGMGIKDI
+528 MDQMGVGIRDI
-539 DMVYLAGAF
+539 DLVYVAGAF
-548 GNYIHPKSALRIG
+548 GNYIHPQSALRIG
-561 LIPTVDPRIIHTIGN
+561 LIPKVDPKIIHAIGN

-588 KGYWQMANELA
+588 KGYWKLANELA
-599 SSIEHVELST
+599 NSLEHVELST

-617 IENLNFPQENLW
+617 IENLNFPPE

>member
-11 KRKVSVRLFPD
+11 RIKVNVKVLPE
-22 GLRLRVRWG
+22 GLRLKVRWG
-31 TTILGALQEADVGLE
+31 TTIMEALQEVDVRVE

-51 LGKCGTCRVRV
+51 LGKCGRCRVRV
-62 LSEMGPPTNEE
+62 LSEMRPPSEE
-73 KELLGDDEI
+73 ENELLGEDEI
-82 EEGIRLACCS
+82 EEGIRLACRS

-132 LVTPE
+132 LVILDTTPQ
-137 PIPPKN
+137 KN
-143 GLSDSERIKLALGGE
+143 GLSDCERIKLALGGE

-171 LPELLEKT
+171 LPALLEKT
-179 PFQRTA
+179 SFKVTA
-185 VIHHNCLLALHDREE
+185 AIHRNSLLALHEREE

-213 STLVGKLVSL
+213 STLVGKIIRLS
-223 ADGNEVAAI
+223 DGKEIAAI

-251 VKEQQHGLEGLNHLI
+251 VKEQRHGLEELSRLI
-266 INDLNQITKQLLK
+266 INDLNQITKQLLEVGDLK
-279 TSNLEAGDI
+279 ADDI

-308 TGIAHA
+308 TDIAHA
-314 PFTPVTTDGLILRAV
+314 PFAPVSTDGLILRAA
-329 DIGITLHPEAVLYV
+329 DIGITLHPEALLYV

-356 SMILASGCAEE
+356 SMILASGCAEQ

-403 GARISNGM
+403 GARISHGM

-417 IETVYTED
+417 IESVYAED

-440 ICGSGLV
+440 LCGSGLV
-447 DLVAVLLNRSIIDQG
+447 DLVAVLLERSIIDQG

-471 PEDTLTARVI
+471 SGDTLSARVI
-481 ERDAGVYDFL
+481 KRDKGIYDFL
-491 VAATEESST
+491 VAATEESFS
-500 QKPICL
+500 QKPIYFS
-506 NQKDVRELQLAKG
+506 QKDVRELQLAKG
-519 AIAAGIQIL
+519 AVAAGIQIL
-528 MDEMGMGIKDI
+528 MDQMGVGIRDI
-539 DMVYLAGAF
+539 DLVYVAGAF
-548 GNYIHPKSALRIG
+548 GNYIHPQSALRIG
-561 LIPTVDPRIIHTIGN
+561 LIPKVDPKIIHTIGN

-588 KGYWQMANELA
+588 KGYWKLANELA
-599 SSIEHVELST
+599 NSLEHVELST

-617 IENLNFPQENLW
+617 IENLNFPQE